1 MDILNDRDG
10 WYQEYQQNWLKHFY
24 DTGETLWKIYNP
36 PHNSSQITGKGVD
49 LSKSKL
55 LLISSAGGYLK
66 DSQETFDASNL
77 LGDYTTR
84 IFPSDTPLDTIAFAH
99 EHYDHTAVNADP
111 QVLLPLRHLETLVA
125 EGIIGEVASNVVS
138 FMGYQPDVTRL
149 LDETIPAIREIVVEE
164 NPQAVL
170 LVPS

>member
-1 MDILNDRDG
+1 MDILDDRDE
-10 WYQEYQQNWLKHFY
+10 WYQEYQNNWLKHFQ

-36 PHNSSQITGKGVD
+36 PRNSSEIAGKGIN
-49 LSKSKL
+49 LSQSKL
-55 LLISSAGGYLK
+55 LLLSSAGGYLK
-66 DSQETFDASNL
+66 DSQEAFDASNL

-84 IFPSDTPLDTIAFAH
+84 IFPSDTPLNALAFAH

-111 QVLLPLRHLETLVA
+111 QVLLPLRHVETLVA

-149 LDETIPAIREIVVEE
+149 LDETIPAIREAIVKE